1 MLKQKFQ
8 KEIKVIKEVI
18 IEETEKYRQLIENED
33 QDGIKNAFVVFRS
46 MEGAARMIK
55 AYSVSRSALC
65 CMRYCCCCVNTKAYK
80 RKLFHK
86 KWLKVS

>member
-18 IEETEKYRQLIENED
+18 IEETEKYRQLIETED

-46 MEGAARMIK
+46 MEGAARMI
-55 AYSVSRSALC
+55 
-65 CMRYCCCCVNTKAYK
+65 
-80 RKLFHK
+80 
-86 KWLKVS
+86 